1 MNCLVVL
8 VDFVWLGNTQ
18 TPPQSSCGISEVSLK
33 LPFFETHIMTG
44 FNHVDIWGLQSTGGQ
59 FLKVSLTPDGAEPS
73 AEWD

>member
-44 FNHVDIWGLQSTGGQ
+44 TLCV
-59 FLKVSLTPDGAEPS
+59 VSCVHQGKLSIPAPQQIVS
-73 AEWD
+73 SIP